1 MQDLKL
7 IPLPELLDLLVEQT
21 ARYLGMIHGR
31 GTLVEL
37 QVCREL
43 MTAIQL
49 EIESRK
55 AKNNPIRDIAS
66 SKDQASTGT
75 SN

>member
-1 MQDLKL
+1 MQDLKR

-21 ARYLGMIHGR
+21 ARYSGMIHGR

-37 QVCREL
+37 QVCRDL

-55 AKNNPIRDIAS
+55 EKNNPMRGIAS
-66 SKDQASTGT
+66 PKDQASTGT